1 MHLYREEAKI
11 GKSKPLHDLHCI
23 IDNNTEDMNTNNI
36 KLQKR
41 EIFTPGIQLR
51 EAQEGNQ
58 GIIDGLAVVVD
69 RETVLYEDELE
80 RVIESIA
87 PSCLE
92 EEFVREQDIKLNMLH
107 KRDLSF
113 ARVPKSLRVMVEA
126 DGLHYE
132 ADIPDCD
139 LGKQAR
145 ALIENGT
152 YTGNSFE
159 FWPKDYTV
167 TERKGADGKN
177 EVCIRHTQFE
187 AIDALTIAMTP
198 AYKDTTVSAREAWC
212 RELLDT
218 LHQKPVVVRESSQDD
233 EQKQREVEAQL
244 RQARRRHMTNNFNY

>member
-1 MHLYREEAKI
+1 
-11 GKSKPLHDLHCI
+11 
-23 IDNNTEDMNTNNI
+23 MNTKDI

-69 RETVLYEDELE
+69 RETVLYEDEIE

-113 ARVPKSLRVMVEA
+113 ARVPKSLRVRVEA

-187 AIDALTIAMTP
+187 TIDALTIAMNP

-218 LHQKPVVVRESSQDD
+218 LHKKPVLERESNED

>member
-1 MHLYREEAKI
+1 MDTK
-11 GKSKPLHDLHCI
+11 
-23 IDNNTEDMNTNNI
+23 NI

-41 EIFTPGIQLR
+41 EIFTQGVQLR
-51 EAQEGNQ
+51 EAQGDNSL

-69 RETVLYEDELE
+69 RETVLYEDEIE

-113 ARVPKSLRVMVEA
+113 ARVPKSLRVRVEA

-159 FWPKDYTV
+159 FWPQDYTV
-167 TERKGADGKN
+167 TEREQNGKK
-177 EVCIRHTQFE
+177 EVVIRHTKFE

-212 RELLDT
+212 RELLTNLKREKKVEEPEGVAEDPT
-218 LHQKPVVVRESSQDD
+218 EEEKAQKAA
-233 EQKQREVEAQL
+233 EQKQREMTDKL
-244 RQARRRHMTNNFNY
+244 RRERRRRHMTLTNF

>member
-1 MHLYREEAKI
+1 
-11 GKSKPLHDLHCI
+11 
-23 IDNNTEDMNTNNI
+23 MNTKDI

-41 EIFTPGIQLR
+41 EIFTQGVQLR
-51 EAQEGNQ
+51 EAQGDNSL

-69 RETVLYEDELE
+69 RETVLYEDETE

-92 EEFVREQDIKLNMLH
+92 DEFVREQDIKLNMLH

-113 ARVPKSLRVMVEA
+113 ARVPKSLRVRVEA

-159 FWPKDYTV
+159 FWPMDYIV

-187 AIDALTIAMTP
+187 LIDALTIAMDP
-198 AYKDTTVSAREAWC
+198 AYKGTTVSAREAWC
-212 RELLDT
+212 RELLANLKREEKVEEPEGVVEEPT
-218 LHQKPVVVRESSQDD
+218 EEEKAQKAA
-233 EQKQREVEAQL
+233 EQKQREMMDKL
-244 RQARRRHMTNNFNY
+244 RRERRRRHMTLTNF

>member
-1 MHLYREEAKI
+1 M
-11 GKSKPLHDLHCI
+11 HCI
-23 IDNNTEDMNTNNI
+23 IDNNTEDMNTKDI

-69 RETVLYEDELE
+69 RETVLYEDEIE

-92 EEFVREQDIKLNMLH
+92 ENFVREQDIKLNMLH

-113 ARVPKSLRVMVEA
+113 ARVPKSLRVRVEA

-187 AIDALTIAMTP
+187 TIDALTIAMNP

-218 LHQKPVVVRESSQDD
+218 LHKKPAVERESSQDD

>member
-1 MHLYREEAKI
+1 
-11 GKSKPLHDLHCI
+11 
-23 IDNNTEDMNTNNI
+23 MNTKDI

-58 GIIDGLAVVVD
+58 GIIDGLAVVVN
-69 RETVLYEDELE
+69 RETVLYEDSTE
-80 RVIESIA
+80 RVLESIG

-92 EEFVREQDIKLNMLH
+92 EEFIRKQDIKLNMLH
-107 KRDLSF
+107 NRDMSF
-113 ARVPKSLRVMVEA
+113 ARVPKSLRVRVEA

-167 TERKGADGKN
+167 TERRGADGKN
-177 EVCIRHTQFE
+177 EVCIHHTKFE
-187 AIDALTIAMTP
+187 IIDALTIAMDP
-198 AYKDTTVSAREAWC
+198 AYKGTTVSAREAWC

-218 LHQKPVVVRESSQDD
+218 LHQKPAVEKESNED
-233 EQKQREVEAQL
+233 EQKQREIEEQ
-244 RQARRRHMTNNFNY
+244 QAAEREYNHRKRLLQMKNL

>member
-1 MHLYREEAKI
+1 MK
-11 GKSKPLHDLHCI
+11 
-23 IDNNTEDMNTNNI
+23 TNNI

-51 EAQEGNQ
+51 EAQDGNQ
-58 GIIDGLAVVVD
+58 GIIDGLAVVVN
-69 RETVLYEDELE
+69 RETVLYEDNTE
-80 RVIESIA
+80 RVLESIG

-92 EEFVREQDIKLNMLH
+92 EEFIRKQDIKLNMLH
-107 KRDLSF
+107 NRELSF
-113 ARVPKSLRVMVEA
+113 ARVPKSLRVRVEA

-145 ALIENGT
+145 ALIVNGT

-167 TERKGADGKN
+167 TERRGADGKN
-177 EVCIRHTQFE
+177 EVCIHHTQFE
-187 AIDALTIAMTP
+187 IIEALTIAMDP
-198 AYKDTTVSAREAWC
+198 AYKGTTVSAREAWC

-218 LHQKPVVVRESSQDD
+218 LHKKPAVEREINKD
-233 EQKQREVEAQL
+233 EQKQREVEAQ
-244 RQARRRHMTNNFNY
+244 QAAEREYNHRKRLLQMKNL